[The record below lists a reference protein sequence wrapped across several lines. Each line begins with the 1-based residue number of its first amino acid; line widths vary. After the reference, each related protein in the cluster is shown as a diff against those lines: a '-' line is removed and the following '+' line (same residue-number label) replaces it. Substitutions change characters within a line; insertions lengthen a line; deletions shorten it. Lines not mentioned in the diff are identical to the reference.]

1 MNNSDSFKILFDKLE
16 GQRAVDAKDFRKKSF
31 KHFQELGLP
40 NKSNEAW
47 KYTSIK
53 PIQAKNFELPV
64 AAKNQ
69 PSKNPSEI
77 TISCVNGFFD
87 IDEVK
92 KELSQFNMEVLNFSD
107 ALKQREIKTLDSKD
121 AFFAL
126 NCAFYENGL
135 FFSIAART
143 EITKPIVIRYTVTP
157 GASFVNPRV
166 FIDLKQESSLELV
179 EIFEIDSKEYFL
191 NSSLQVSVGDRAS
204 FKALKHYKQNY
215 LSSHVDNTF
224 VEQKDSSFCQ
234 LIQLSRGSQLMRQ
247 NLEVLVS
254 GKNANTDL
262 RGISLLA
269 GENKMD
275 NFVRIHH
282 LAPGSTSRQAFKS
295 ILRDQSHYVFQGN
308 IRIEKEAQKTD
319 SDQVNRNL
327 MLGKKCRVDTKP
339 QLDVFADDVKATHG
353 AAIGQ
358 LSQDEKFYLESRA
371 ISPEQALTLLCDGF
385 ALDLLEGL
393 RSSWA
398 KKYLRE
404 NL

>member
-1 MNNSDSFKILFDKLE
+1 MNNSEFKNLFDKLE
-16 GQRAVDAKDFRKKSF
+16 GLREVDAKDFRKKSF
-31 KHFQELGLP
+31 SLFQELGLP

-53 PIQAKNFELPV
+53 PIQSKEFRLPV
-64 AAKNQ
+64 AVKNQ
-69 PSKNPSEI
+69 PVTNPNEI

-87 IDEVK
+87 IDDVK
-92 KELSQFNMEVLNFSD
+92 KELSRYNIEVLNFSD
-107 ALKQREIKTLDSKD
+107 ALKQREIKNVDSKD

-135 FFSIAART
+135 FFSLAART
-143 EITKPIVIRYTVTP
+143 ELTKPIVIRYTVTP
-157 GASFVNPRV
+157 GESFVNPRV
-166 FIDLKQESSLELV
+166 FIDLKEESSLELA
-179 EIFEIDSKEYFL
+179 EIFVIDSGEYFL
-191 NSSLQVSVGDRAS
+191 NSSLQVRVGDRAS
-204 FKALKHYKQNY
+204 FKGLKHYKQQY

-224 VEQKDSSFCQ
+224 IEQGDSSSCQ
-234 LIQLSRGSQLMRQ
+234 VIQLSSGSQLMRQ
-247 NLEVLVS
+247 NLEVSVS
-254 GKNANTDL
+254 GQNANTDL
-262 RGISLLA
+262 RGITLLS
-269 GENKMD
+269 GKNKMD
-275 NFVRIHH
+275 NFVKIHH
-282 LAPGSTSRQAFKS
+282 KAPGSTSRQAFKS
-295 ILRDQSHYVFQGN
+295 ILRDETHYVFQGN

-327 MLGKKCRVDTKP
+327 MLGQKCHVDTKP

-358 LSQDEKFYLESRA
+358 LSPDEKFYLESRA

-393 RSSWA
+393 KSNWA
-398 KKYLRE
+398 KKYLRD

>member
-1 MNNSDSFKILFDKLE
+1 MNNNESFKNLFDKLD
-16 GQRAVDAKDFRKKSF
+16 GVRPVDAQEFRKKSF
-31 KHFQELGLP
+31 KRFEELGLP

-53 PIQAKNFELPV
+53 PIQSKTFTLPL
-64 AAKNQ
+64 AT
-69 PSKNPSEI
+69 KNPPAKDPNEI

-92 KELSQFNMEVLNFSD
+92 KELSQFNIEVLNFSE
-107 ALKQREIKTLDSKD
+107 ALKKDKIETADSKD

-157 GASFVNPRV
+157 GTSFVNPRV
-166 FIDLKQESSLELV
+166 FIHLEEETSLELV
-179 EIFEIDSKEYFL
+179 EIFAIDSGEYFL
-191 NSSLQVSVGDRAS
+191 NSSLQVKVGERAS
-204 FKALKHYKQNY
+204 FKALKHYKQKY

-224 VEQKDSSFCQ
+224 IEQANSSSCQ
-234 LIQLSRGSQLMRQ
+234 LIQLSSGSQLLRQ
-247 NLEVLVS
+247 NLEVTVS
-254 GKNANTDL
+254 GEGAYTDL
-262 RGISLLA
+262 RGISLLS
-269 GENKMD
+269 EKNKMD
-275 NFVRIHH
+275 NFVKIHH
-282 LAPGSTSRQAFKS
+282 KAPGSTSRQAFKS
-295 ILRDQSHYVFQGN
+295 ILRDEAHYVFQGN

-327 MLGKKCRVDTKP
+327 MLGQKCHVDTKP
-339 QLDVFADDVKATHG
+339 QLDVYADDVKATHG

-358 LSQDEKFYLESRA
+358 LSPDEKFYLESRA

-385 ALDLLEGL
+385 ALDLLENL
-393 RSSWA
+393 KSNWA
-398 KKYLRE
+398 KKYLRD